1 MSARHAAD
9 ERFMAHGNPPSVDVE
24 HPCICT
30 LTRFCQGEQVHRITK
45 CSESFGDPNNDLGAR
60 PFRRVKACKINK
72 HGRGKP
78 RTRIAVAA
86 PVLALLLSGLA
97 AGTASASERSA
108 LDGSGGAG
116 KGQLVKNNA
125 ASACNEDD
133 NASFQWIV

>member
-1 MSARHAAD
+1 
-9 ERFMAHGNPPSVDVE
+9 
-24 HPCICT
+24 
-30 LTRFCQGEQVHRITK
+30 
-45 CSESFGDPNNDLGAR
+45 LGAR
-60 PFRRVKACKINK
+60 PFRRVKAFKINK
-72 HGRGKP
+72 HGRGRGKP